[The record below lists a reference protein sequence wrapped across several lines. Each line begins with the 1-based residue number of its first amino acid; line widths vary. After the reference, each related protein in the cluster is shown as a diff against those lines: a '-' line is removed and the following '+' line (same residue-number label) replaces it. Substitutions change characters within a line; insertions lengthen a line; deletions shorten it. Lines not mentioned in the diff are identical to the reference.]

1 MTDLEINELCR
12 AFVRGATI
20 ETIAEVQGISEG
32 EVKAILSDNAATV
45 LEFKNIMHRVRLG
58 KKVRNVYKTLEEG
71 L

>member
-1 MTDLEINELCR
+1 MMTDLEINELCR

-20 ETIAEVQGISEG
+20 ATIAEVQGISEG

-45 LEFKNIMHRVRLG
+45 QEFKNF
-58 KKVRNVYKTLEEG
+58 YKTLEEG